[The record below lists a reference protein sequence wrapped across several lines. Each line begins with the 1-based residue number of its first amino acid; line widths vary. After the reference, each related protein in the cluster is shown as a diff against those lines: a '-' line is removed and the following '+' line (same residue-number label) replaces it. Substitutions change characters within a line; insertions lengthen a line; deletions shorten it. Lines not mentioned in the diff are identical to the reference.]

1 MRRMYS
7 EKELTEIIKVVS
19 KEYIDELLEDGYFDD
34 DIVSAVNAYLDENP
48 ITPSDLD
55 FSSID
60 FVAKTLKQ
68 SQPNAVI
75 DFSFTSIPT
84 GFTKDEAF
92 VKLQEINGV
101 LYAIACLTLTN
112 TDENPHTIGEGY
124 GFIAS
129 SYVQLPESIA
139 EKVFDIDGKSV
150 HEASLAENTLITS
163 APLFVHKAKISSDSL
178 AFVEARMTLANRTSI
193 NYLAVQLV
201 LNGGQSN
208 RLTVNAGESIY
219 ITGRIALTLF

>member
-19 KEYIDELLEDGYFDD
+19 KEYIDELLEDGYFDA
-34 DIVSAVNAYLDENP
+34 DIVSAVNDYLDENP

-75 DFSFTSIPT
+75 NFSFASIPT
-84 GFTKDEAF
+84 GFTKNESF
-92 VKLQEINGV
+92 VKIQEINGV

-112 TDENPHTIGEGY
+112 NDETNHTIGEGY
-124 GFIAS
+124 GVIAS
-129 SYVQLPESIA
+129 SFVQLPEAIA
-139 EKVFDIDGKSV
+139 EKIFDIDGKSA
-150 HEASLAENTLITS
+150 HEAALAENTLITS
-163 APLFVHKAKISSDSL
+163 APLLVHKSKISSDSL
-178 AFVEARMTLANRTSI
+178 VFVEARMTLTNRTSADYI
-193 NYLAVQLV
+193 AVHLV

>member
-7 EKELTEIIKVVS
+7 LGELKTIVKESLKNDNLVV
-19 KEYIDELLEDGYFDD
+19 K
-34 DIVSAVNAYLDENP
+34 
-48 ITPSDLD
+48 
-55 FSSID
+55 SI
-60 FVAKTLKQ
+60 KQ

-75 DFSFTSIPT
+75 DFNFASIPT
-84 GFTKDEAF
+84 GFTKNEAF

-112 TDENPHTIGEGY
+112 NDETAHTIGDGY

-129 SYVQLPESIA
+129 SYVQLPEVIA
-139 EKVFDIDGKSV
+139 EKIFDIDGKSA
-150 HEASLAENTLITS
+150 HEVALAENTLITS
-163 APLFVHKAKISSDSL
+163 APLLVHKSKISSDSL
-178 AFVEARMTLANRTSI
+178 AFVEARMTLANRTTADYI
-193 NYLAVQLV
+193 AVQLV

-219 ITGRIALTLF
+219 ITGRTALTLF